1 MNSKTAATIAAIF
14 IAAATGVAGDNLLP
28 NGNFD
33 LVDKGQPRHWDKDD
47 KLTSFWIS
55 EPGRG
60 TILKLDSRVDRNQA
74 LAWWDTLKKNPLATP
89 PIPIIPQKPLQ
100 SVGANEGTFIDSDT
114 IPVTPGQNYKL
125 SVDYKG
131 PVQPFVWIKGFM
143 LHPVRNILIDS
154 YQTRLVPDQGD
165 PNTWRSFSIGFNPT
179 ARTPRTSIIKVRVY
193 AYWPAAVNYFDN
205 IRIEA
210 ISDAEM
216 SELTARRHSGSSKSI
231 PEK

>member
-89 PIPIIPQKPLQ
+89 PLPIIPQKPLQ

-131 PVQPFVWIKGFM
+131 PVQPFVWIKGFT
-143 LHPVRNILIDS
+143 PSATSSSTPIRPGS
-154 YQTRLVPDQGD
+154 CPTRA
-165 PNTWRSFSIGFNPT
+165 TPT
-179 ARTPRTSIIKVRVY
+179 PGVASPSVSTPPR
-193 AYWPAAVNYFDN
+193 ALPAPP
-205 IRIEA
+205 
-210 ISDAEM
+210 
-216 SELTARRHSGSSKSI
+216 SSKSASTPTGLPPSTI
-231 PEK
+231 STTSA